1 MNNDK
6 EQDLVEFYE
15 IKKKSRSSSFLSFNG

>member
-6 EQDLVEFYE
+6 EQDLVEFNE
-15 IKKKSRSSSFLSFNG
+15 IKKKSRNSSFLSFNG